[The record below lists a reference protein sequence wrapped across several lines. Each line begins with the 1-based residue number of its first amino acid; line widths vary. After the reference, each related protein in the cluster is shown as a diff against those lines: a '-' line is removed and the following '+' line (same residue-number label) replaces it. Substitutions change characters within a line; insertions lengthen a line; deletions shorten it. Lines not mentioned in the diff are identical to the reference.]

1 MRCIFVGIEYAG
13 KSTLIKL
20 LTDYYRHRKLS
31 VHVDDHFTIPD
42 STLSAESRAAY
53 VNFPDDVKER
63 MQRMQI
69 QYHVEVIKNYPNTLI
84 AGWHIEEA
92 VYTSVYGK
100 DPNSPYYGNYHYR
113 AQRVYEAQV
122 MEARLPDVVLIHV
135 TASDQVIQ
143 ERIKTDPHEY
153 QIINSED
160 IPNINSLFEEEIEK
174 SLFTHKGRKIV
185 LDTTDKTPTESLDE
199 LLLLSEPLITFGE
212 LAVRTLPVPVTSYE
226 VKYENG
232 VRKTIDST
240 SS

>member
-13 KSTLIKL
+13 KSTLINL

-53 VNFPDDVKER
+53 IDFPNDVKER

-92 VYTSVYGK
+92 VYTEVYG
-100 DPNSPYYGNYHYR
+100 NSSDNPYYPNYHYR

-122 MEARLPDVVLIHV
+122 FEARLPDVVLIHV
-135 TASDQVIQ
+135 TASDDA
-143 ERIKTDPHEY
+143 IKKRMEHSPHEY
-153 QIINSED
+153 QIIKTED
-160 IPNINSLFEEEIEK
+160 IPRLKRLFDEEINR
-174 SLFTHKGRKIV
+174 SLFTQKGRKIV
-185 LDTTDKTPTESLDE
+185 LDTTDKTQAESLDE

-212 LAVRTLPVPVTSYE
+212 LAVRAIEVPTVPYQVCYE
-226 VKYENG
+226 DG
-232 VRKTIDST
+232 IRKMEFP
-240 SS
+240 